1 MRLNH
6 HRAGQL
12 LSSYLDGEVLPKE
25 AAAVQEHLLECG
37 ACREAYER
45 LRATKA
51 LLGELPLAE
60 PPAEFWTAV
69 RGPEVHRLSLA
80 ASLSRARLAWLSPTR
95 LAWLL
100 PARLAWLSPARLARL
115 SPAWRP
121 TLRRRVGWAVAA
133 VVVILA
139 LALTPLIKGTVDR
152 LHAAEIG
159 VDLYVRE
166 HALQMSTQPLTDR
179 AYLGVVAG
187 DADLV
192 LVGEPARPGK
202 AAP

>member
-6 HRAGQL
+6 HRAGRL
-12 LSSYLDGEVLPKE
+12 LSPYLDGELLPKE

-37 ACREAYER
+37 ACREAYEH

-51 LLGELPLAE
+51 LLGELPVAE
-60 PPAEFWTAV
+60 PPAEFWATV
-69 RGPEVHRLSLA
+69 RGPEVHRPS
-80 ASLSRARLAWLSPTR
+80 
-95 LAWLL
+95 L
-100 PARLAWLSPARLARL
+100 PARLSAVRLAPLRIWG
-115 SPAWRP
+115 S
-121 TLRRRVGWAVAA
+121 TLRRRVAWVVAAA
-133 VVVILA
+133 VVVLA

-166 HALQMSTQPLTDR
+166 HAIQMSTQPLSDR
-179 AYLGVVAG
+179 AYLGLVAG

-192 LVGEPARPGK
+192 LVGEPARPGRIS
-202 AAP
+202 P

>member
-12 LSSYLDGEVLPKE
+12 LSPYLDGELLPKE

-51 LLGELPLAE
+51 LLSELPVAE
-60 PPAEFWTAV
+60 PPAEFWAAV

-80 ASLSRARLAWLSPTR
+80 ARLPAR

-100 PARLAWLSPARLARL
+100 PARLARLSPARL
-115 SPAWRP
+115 SAWRP
-121 TLRRRVGWAVAA
+121 TLRRRVAWVVAAA
-133 VVVILA
+133 VVVLA

-166 HALQMSTQPLTDR
+166 HALQMSTQPLIDR

-192 LVGEPARPGK
+192 LVGEQARRGT

>member
-1 MRLNH
+1 
-6 HRAGQL
+6 
-12 LSSYLDGEVLPKE
+12 
-25 AAAVQEHLLECG
+25 
-37 ACREAYER
+37 
-45 LRATKA
+45 
-51 LLGELPLAE
+51 
-60 PPAEFWTAV
+60 
-69 RGPEVHRLSLA
+69 
-80 ASLSRARLAWLSPTR
+80 
-95 LAWLL
+95 
-100 PARLAWLSPARLARL
+100 
-115 SPAWRP
+115 
-121 TLRRRVGWAVAA
+121 VAA

-166 HALQMSTQPLTDR
+166 HALQMSTQPLIDR

>member
-12 LSSYLDGEVLPKE
+12 LSSYLDGELLPKE

-37 ACREAYER
+37 VCREAYER

-51 LLGELPLAE
+51 LLGELPVAE
-60 PPAEFWTAV
+60 PPAEFWPAV
-69 RGPEVHRLSLA
+69 RAPEAHRLSLA
-80 ASLSRARLAWLSPTR
+80 ARLPALLAWLS
-95 LAWLL
+95 
-100 PARLAWLSPARLARL
+100 PARLAWLSPAGLARR
-115 SPAWRP
+115 SAWRP
-121 TLRRRVGWAVAA
+121 TLRRRVAWVVAAA
-133 VVVILA
+133 VVVLA
-139 LALTPLIKGTVDR
+139 LALTPMIKGTVDR

-192 LVGEPARPGK
+192 LVGEQARRGTV
-202 AAP
+202 AP

>member
-6 HRAGQL
+6 HRAEQL
-12 LSSYLDGEVLPKE
+12 LSSYLDGELLPKE
-25 AAAVQEHLLECG
+25 SGAVQEHLLECG

-51 LLGELPLAE
+51 LLGELPVAE
-60 PPAEFWTAV
+60 PPAEFWAAV
-69 RGPEVHRLSLA
+69 RGPEVNRRSSAAPLSQA
-80 ASLSRARLAWLSPTR
+80 H
-95 LAWLL
+95 
-100 PARLAWLSPARLARL
+100 LAWLSPARLAGLLSAGVAGL
-115 SPAWRP
+115 SPARRS
-121 TLRRRVGWAVAA
+121 TLRRRVAWAAVAA
-133 VVVILA
+133 VVLLA
-139 LALTPLIKGTVDR
+139 LALTPMIKGTVDR

-202 AAP
+202 ATP